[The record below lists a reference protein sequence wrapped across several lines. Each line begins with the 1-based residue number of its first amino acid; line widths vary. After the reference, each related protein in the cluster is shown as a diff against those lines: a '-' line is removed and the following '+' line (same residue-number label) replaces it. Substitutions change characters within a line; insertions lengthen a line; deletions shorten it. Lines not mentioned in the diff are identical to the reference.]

1 MVEYLYDAIKAVAG
15 QEIVINAFI
24 TNEKEE
30 TITENC
36 SLVLYDQDGDTMLIK
51 VPGVYLPK
59 DFIWEF
65 RVPAE
70 ITMGLK
76 GRYWYYIMNSDSNLC
91 FKQPIY
97 LV

>member
-24 TNEKEE
+24 TDEKEE

-91 FKQPIY
+91 FK
-97 LV
+97 

>member
-1 MVEYLYDAIKAVAG
+1 
-15 QEIVINAFI
+15 
-24 TNEKEE
+24 
-30 TITENC
+30 
-36 SLVLYDQDGDTMLIK
+36 MLIE
-51 VPGVYLPK
+51 VLGVYLPE

>member
-1 MVEYLYDAIKAVAG
+1 
-15 QEIVINAFI
+15 
-24 TNEKEE
+24 
-30 TITENC
+30 
-36 SLVLYDQDGDTMLIK
+36 MLIE

-76 GRYWYYIMNSDSNLC
+76 GRYWYSIMNSDSNLC